1 MIAQVRVKQLK
12 VLADE
17 RGRLMEIMRA
27 DDELFLGFGQ
37 VYITTAYPGVV
48 KAWHYHK
55 LQDDL
60 WVCASGMIRAGL
72 YDLREGSPTYR
83 QTQEVYLGEY
93 NPILLRIPVGV
104 AHGYKVVGNQPALLI
119 YFVTTPYNREQP
131 DEYRIP
137 WDSPDIPFDWS
148 LQNH

>member
-1 MIAQVRVKQLK
+1 MIHGVELK
-12 VLADE
+12 PLIRHADE
-17 RGRLMEIMRA
+17 RGYLAELLRA
-27 DDELFLGFGQ
+27 DEPIYTRFGQ
-37 VYITTAYPGVV
+37 ANLTLTYPGVV

-60 WVCASGMIRAGL
+60 WACVSGMIRAGL

-93 NPILLRIPVGV
+93 NPILLKIPAGV

>member
-1 MIAQVRVKQLK
+1 MIHGVELKPLVRH
-12 VLADE
+12 ADE
-17 RGRLMEIMRA
+17 RGYLAELLRA
-27 DDELFLGFGQ
+27 DEPIYSGFGQ
-37 VYITTAYPGVV
+37 ANLTLTYPGVV

-93 NPILLRIPVGV
+93 NPILLKIPAGV